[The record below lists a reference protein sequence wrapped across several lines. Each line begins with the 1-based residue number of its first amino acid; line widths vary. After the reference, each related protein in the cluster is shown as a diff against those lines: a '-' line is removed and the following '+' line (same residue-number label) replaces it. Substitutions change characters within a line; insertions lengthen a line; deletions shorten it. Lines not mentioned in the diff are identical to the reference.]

1 MCMYIY
7 IYMYLFTYILMY
19 LFIYV
24 YICIYELA
32 CSFIYIYICMSNL
45 LSHEH
50 TAALSTSLSPSICV
64 VLASLPFLGADMF
77 FVWIAPSP
85 PYVDL

>member
-1 MCMYIY
+1 MNLLVRLYIY
-7 IYMYLFTYILMY
+7 IY
-19 LFIYV
+19 IYV
-24 YICIYELA
+24 
-32 CSFIYIYICMSNL
+32 CMSNL